1 MASQLR
7 GSFKPKSPADN
18 LEPDTREFIPTQ
30 VSPVQWEEDISN
42 FSSAH
47 LAPNDNGS
55 CVKQELQT
63 LWEMFTSWLQPEK
76 QSKEQMISQLVL
88 EQFLKTGCCKD
99 KFAVKEKWESSGRN
113 LGTFMEGL
121 TDECLKPPVM
131 VHVSMQGQEA
141 LFSENM
147 TLKEVIK
154 HLTEQQS
161 FRTTTQENA
170 RTPFQIPQDV
180 VLATDSSIST
190 GYENSEDDPNTF
202 LEGSEVNSCV
212 RSSGNEMDSL
222 LVIQPEQGGVSYG
235 VLWDS
240 RRAKQGTSRDQ
251 ADSLSAS
258 SYEHMFMEVQPVYL
272 SRTDQSEDTEDG
284 HKSFLNTTGGNGGTG
299 RLRDERDSLLI
310 IQTGQYPELEQGGVP
325 YGVLWDSRRAIWDT
339 PRSQEV
345 PPTPHSS
352 EGVMMMVVPG
362 FISRP
367 EQPTS
372 EPVPLYQN
380 QEASSLF
387 VGHQEGLHID
397 PKPYKCDKCP
407 KAFKYSCSLS
417 LHQKRHRNERPFV
430 CHICEEGFYQIHE
443 LQIHEAVHKPEKP
456 FPCSTCGRS
465 FSHKTNL
472 QAHERIHT
480 GEKPYTCSL
489 CDHRFR
495 QSSTYH
501 RHLRNHHKSY

>member
-180 VLATDSSIST
+180 VLA
-190 GYENSEDDPNTF
+190 
-202 LEGSEVNSCV
+202 
-212 RSSGNEMDSL
+212 
-222 LVIQPEQGGVSYG
+222 
-235 VLWDS
+235 
-240 RRAKQGTSRDQ
+240 
-251 ADSLSAS
+251 
-258 SYEHMFMEVQPVYL
+258 
-272 SRTDQSEDTEDG
+272 TDQSEDTEDG

>member
-7 GSFKPKSPADN
+7 GSFKPKSRPDN

-30 VSPVQWEEDISN
+30 VSPDISN
-42 FSSAH
+42 FSSAR
-47 LAPNDNGS
+47 LAPNDKGS

-63 LWEMFTSWLQPEK
+63 LWEMFTSWLKPEE
-76 QSKEQMISQLVL
+76 QTKEQMISQLVL
-88 EQFLKTGCCKD
+88 EQFLKTGRYKD

-154 HLTEQQS
+154 HLKEQS
-161 FRTTTQENA
+161 FRTTTREKA
-170 RTPFQIPQDV
+170 RTPLQIPRDV
-180 VLATDSSIST
+180 VLAT
-190 GYENSEDDPNTF
+190 GYENCEDDPNTF
-202 LEGSEVNSCV
+202 LKGSEVNSCV
-212 RSSGNEMDSL
+212 SSTGNELDSL
-222 LVIQPEQGGVSYG
+222 LVIHTGQYPKPEQAGVSYG

-240 RRAKQGTSRDQ
+240 KRAKQRTSRYQ
-251 ADSLSAS
+251 AESLSAS

-272 SRTDQSEDTEDG
+272 SRTDQSEDADDG
-284 HKSFLNTTGGNGGTG
+284 HKTLLNTTGGNDGISS
-299 RLRDERDSLLI
+299 LRDEKDSFLI
-310 IQTGQYPELEQGGVP
+310 IQRGQCPELEQGGVP
-325 YGVLWDSRRAIWDT
+325 YGVLWDSRKAIWDT
-339 PRSQEV
+339 SRSQEV

-352 EGVMMMVVPG
+352 EGVTMVVPG
-362 FISRP
+362 FLSRP
-367 EQPTS
+367 QQPTS

-380 QEASSLF
+380 QEVNSLY
-387 VGHQEGLHID
+387 VSDQERFHID
-397 PKPYKCDKCP
+397 SKPFKCDKCP
-407 KAFKYSCSLS
+407 KAFKYSCSL
-417 LHQKRHRNERPFV
+417 LMHQKRHRNERPFV
-430 CHICEEGFYQIHE
+430 CPICQEGFYQVSE
-443 LQIHEAVHKPEKP
+443 LQIHEAVHKAEKP
-456 FPCSTCGRS
+456 FSCNTCGRS

-489 CDHRFR
+489 CNHRFR

-501 RHLRNHHKSY
+501 RHLRNYHKSY